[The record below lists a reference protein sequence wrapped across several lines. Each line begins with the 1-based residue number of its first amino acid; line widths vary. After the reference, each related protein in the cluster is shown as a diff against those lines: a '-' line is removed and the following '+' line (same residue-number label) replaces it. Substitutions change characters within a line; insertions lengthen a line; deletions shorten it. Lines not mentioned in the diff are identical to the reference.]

1 MPVKSLVLLAVAIA
15 FVGSAQGAQDP
26 KILDQLV
33 VGTCGAFSDQM
44 AGRPEIRQ
52 LIAERPIESSAV
64 CACAAER
71 TKQDA
76 RLATLLAMDN
86 QAFAKAGKSESV
98 KAYIIGRALHAVLSC
113 FNSELDSSLAAS
125 KALQ

>member
-1 MPVKSLVLLAVAIA
+1 MSVKSLILLAIA
-15 FVGSAQGAQDP
+15 LVGSAHGAQDP

-33 VGTCGAFSDQM
+33 ASTCGSFSSQM

-52 LIAERPIESSAV
+52 LIAERPIESSNV
-64 CACAAER
+64 CACAVER
-71 TKQDA
+71 AKQDA
-76 RLATLLAMDN
+76 RLSALLAMDN
-86 QAFAKAGKSESV
+86 QAFAEAGRSESV
-98 KAYIIGRALHAVLSC
+98 KAYIIGRTLHAVLSC